1 MAVNLIVKEDSPEEY
16 KEFLR
21 KTAEIADFILKTLAE
36 SELAYGDLDNEKE
49 YNYNVISE
57 KIINEIV
64 AKDIK
69 YSEFPQIFKALLQ
82 PLEEVKQRV
91 AFSKDMA
98 LDKAMEKLLEKP
110 LTDVTYKELVEVVR
124 K

>member
-1 MAVNLIVKEDSPEEY
+1 MAVNLIVKEDSPVEY

-49 YNYNVISE
+49 YNYTVISE

-69 YSEFPQIFKALLQ
+69 HSEFPMIFKALLQ
-82 PLEEVKQRV
+82 PLEEVKQRIS
-91 AFSKDMA
+91 FSRDMA

-110 LTDVTYKELVEVVR
+110 LIDVTYKELVEVTR